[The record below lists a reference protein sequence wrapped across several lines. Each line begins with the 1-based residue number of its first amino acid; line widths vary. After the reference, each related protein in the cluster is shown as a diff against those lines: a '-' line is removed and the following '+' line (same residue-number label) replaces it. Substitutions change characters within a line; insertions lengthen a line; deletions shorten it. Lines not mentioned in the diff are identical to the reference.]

1 MLFCIFA
8 KTSHTPANCPARQQ
22 KHTFMIIKRILSTA
36 FAIAATAVSLAG
48 VPPVSHP
55 KIGTTAQSDDGAITI
70 TLVAKKQNYGGSADT
85 RDADINSP
93 KSINIHPDGSKYYVN
108 SLEGC
113 TTISYDFKTNR
124 KLAVIHHQFREGRDD
139 ALWSQPSGL
148 YPWRHYH
155 NNVNTF
161 AGKPVE
167 STFSHNGRY
176 LWVPYYRRSFDINAQ
191 DPSAV
196 AVIDTRSDKVVR
208 LMETGPLPKMVSTSP
223 DGKTVAISHWG
234 NNTVGLIDIS
244 SGKPEEWHHKM
255 VLTVDRQLD
264 LNYPLNR
271 SVDRDNGSGYALR
284 GTVFTPDNRYLI
296 VGCMGGGGGIAVID
310 IQQQK
315 YLGRVLGM
323 MSNVRHLVISNGYL
337 YLSING
343 GGVVQRMPLKDFMAV
358 ARTMDGTTRKTATA
372 RNWENCN
379 VGKGARTISI
389 SPDGRYIFAACNNV
403 SQVYVVDTKTMKAVC
418 HIGVDSYPVGLDISS
433 DGRYVFVTSQGRSNH
448 GGNAVNIYEVT
459 YKNPPSARFC
469 PACGAPRTDE
479 MKKCPECGLQ
489 YEGMTVMNGNMTPD
503 KTPDG
508 TQDAKNTTIKPIYY
522 AGGAL
527 AAVLAGVFFFVRSRR
542 RK

>member
-1 MLFCIFA
+1 MK
-8 KTSHTPANCPARQQ
+8 KTLA
-22 KHTFMIIKRILSTA
+22 TA
-36 FAIAATAVSLAG
+36 FALAIAALSFADVS
-48 VPPVSHP
+48 PVSHP
-55 KIGTTAQSDDGAITI
+55 KIGTTAQSTDGALTM
-70 TLVAKKQNYGGSADT
+70 TLIAKKQNYGGGADT
-85 RDADINSP
+85 RDTDINSP

-113 TTISYDFKTNR
+113 TTISYDFRTHK
-124 KLAVIHHQFREGRDD
+124 KLAVINHNFKDGRDD
-139 ALWSQPSGL
+139 HLWSKPSGL

-155 NNVNTF
+155 HNVNTF
-161 AGKPVE
+161 SGKPVE

-176 LWVPYYRRSFDINAQ
+176 LWVPYYRRTFDINAQ

-196 AVIDTRSDKVVR
+196 AVIDTKTDKVVR

-223 DGKTVAISHWG
+223 DGKIVAISHWG
-234 NNTVGLIDIS
+234 NNTIGLIDIS
-244 SGKPEEWHHKM
+244 SEKPEEWHHKM
-255 VLTVDRQLD
+255 VLVVDKQLE

-271 SVDRDNGSGYALR
+271 AVDRDSGSGYALR

-343 GGVVQRMPLKDFMAV
+343 GGMVQRMPLKDFMAV
-358 ARTMDGTTRKTATA
+358 AKSMNGTTKKTATA
-372 RNWENCN
+372 SNWENCK
-379 VGKGARTISI
+379 VGTGARTISI

-403 SQVYVVDTKTMKAVC
+403 SQVYVVDTKTMKTICQIA
-418 HIGVDSYPVGLDISS
+418 VDSYPVGLDLSS
-433 DGRYVFVTSQGRSNH
+433 DGRYVFVTSQGRSNR
-448 GGNAVNIYEVT
+448 GGNAVNIYEVE
-459 YKNPPSARFC
+459 YKNPPTARFC
-469 PACGAPRTDE
+469 PACGATRNND

-489 YEGMTVMNGNMTPD
+489 YEGMTVMNDSTGSPNSPFD
-503 KTPDG
+503 PEKG
-508 TQDAKNTTIKPIYY
+508 LFSGGLAKCLSTTNTLYY

-527 AAVLAGVFFFVRSRR
+527 VAVLAGTFFFVRSRR
-542 RK
+542 KK

>member
-1 MLFCIFA
+1 MKRTLATTFA
-8 KTSHTPANCPARQQ
+8 LV
-22 KHTFMIIKRILSTA
+22 LSA
-36 FAIAATAVSLAG
+36 LSFAD

-55 KIGTTAQSDDGAITI
+55 KIGTTTQSDDGAITM
-70 TLVAKKQNYGGSADT
+70 TLIAKKQNYGGGADT
-85 RDADINSP
+85 RDTDINSP

-113 TTISYDFKTNR
+113 TTISYDFRTHK
-124 KLAVIHHQFREGRDD
+124 KLAVIKHHFKEGSDD
-139 ALWSQPSGL
+139 NLWSKPSGL

-161 AGKPVE
+161 SGKPVE

-196 AVIDTRSDKVVR
+196 AIIDTKTDKVVR

-244 SGKPEEWHHKM
+244 SEKPEEWRHKM
-255 VLTVDRQLD
+255 VLVVDRQLD
-264 LNYPLNR
+264 LNFPLDR
-271 SVDRDNGSGYALR
+271 TVDRDNGSGYALR

-310 IQQQK
+310 IKEQK

-323 MSNVRHLVISNGYL
+323 MSNVRHLAISCGYL

-343 GGVVQRMPLKDFMAV
+343 GGMVQRMLLKDFMDV
-358 ARTMDGTTRKTATA
+358 ARTMNGANKKTAIVK
-372 RNWENCN
+372 NWENCK
-379 VGKGARTISI
+379 VGTGARTISI
-389 SPDGRYIFAACNNV
+389 SPDGRYVFAACNNV
-403 SQVYVVDTKTMKAVC
+403 SQICVVDTKVMKTICRIA
-418 HIGVDSYPVGLDISS
+418 VDSYPVGLDLSA
-433 DGRYVFVTSQGRSNH
+433 DGRYVFVTSQGRSNQ
-448 GGNAVNIYEVT
+448 GGNAVNIYEVE
-459 YKNPPSARFC
+459 YKNPPTARFC
-469 PACGAPRTDE
+469 PACGAPRTDD
-479 MKKCPECGLQ
+479 MKKCPQCNLQ
-489 YEGMTVMNGNMTPD
+489 YEGMTVMNGNADTDSTPLHPETLSAD
-503 KTPDG
+503 KQSADDSSATNHI
-508 TQDAKNTTIKPIYY
+508 AF

-527 AAVLAGVFFFVRSRR
+527 TGVLSVMFIYKRLR
-542 RK
+542 RKK

>member
-8 KTSHTPANCPARQQ
+8 KSSHTPANCPARQQ

-36 FAIAATAVSLAG
+36 FAIAATVVSLAG

-358 ARTMDGTTRKTATA
+358 ARTMDGRRGRPPRQGTGRTAMWA
-372 RNWENCN
+372 R
-379 VGKGARTISI
+379 
-389 SPDGRYIFAACNNV
+389 GRA
-403 SQVYVVDTKTMKAVC
+403 
-418 HIGVDSYPVGLDISS
+418 
-433 DGRYVFVTSQGRSNH
+433 
-448 GGNAVNIYEVT
+448 
-459 YKNPPSARFC
+459 PSA
-469 PACGAPRTDE
+469 
-479 MKKCPECGLQ
+479 
-489 YEGMTVMNGNMTPD
+489 
-503 KTPDG
+503 
-508 TQDAKNTTIKPIYY
+508 
-522 AGGAL
+522 
-527 AAVLAGVFFFVRSRR
+527 SRR
-542 RK
+542 TGDTSSPRATTSARCMWSTQRR